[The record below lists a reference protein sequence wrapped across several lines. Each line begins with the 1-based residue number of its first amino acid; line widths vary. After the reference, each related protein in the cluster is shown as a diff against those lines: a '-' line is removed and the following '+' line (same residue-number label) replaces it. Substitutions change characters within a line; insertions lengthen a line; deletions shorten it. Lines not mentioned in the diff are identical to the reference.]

1 MQAALSDSA
10 LDALVD
16 TLGMPEPE
24 PEVDLSSIVE
34 VEEVLFTL
42 QNLTKQAKK
51 NAALSAASRN
61 L

>member
-1 MQAALSDSA
+1 MQVEISGSA

-34 VEEVLFTL
+34 VEEVLIHRGYFL
-42 QNLTKQAKK
+42 NK
-51 NAALSAASRN
+51 
-61 L
+61 